1 MALLIPYYGWKVR
14 ENWGSAMEKVDI
26 SISLVDENRSGRP
39 QVNYF
44 RVFLYVS
51 IVFLMGSLDV
61 LIGSISNTS
70 TAFFT
75 REHLISGGTNA
86 LVTSILIFAL
96 ALYVNKLERSLG
108 EQKRV
113 EKELKLKQQQLEMLN
128 KDLKVSQEYAIHI
141 IDSSLDMI
149 ITVNRERKIVGFN
162 MAAEKTFGYRAEE
175 VIGKHVDILYSDK
188 EESAKIY
195 DSIVKTGQFIGEIIN
210 RRRDGEVVPSF
221 LSASILRDTEGN
233 FLGVMGISR
242 DITELKRA
250 EEALRIA
257 ATVDRL
263 TGALNRQ
270 TFEDA
275 LGKETERA
283 KRYGS
288 PLSLLMFDID
298 RFKGIN
304 DTYGHQTGD
313 SVLRTVSSLVR
324 ENIRSVDFFGRWG
337 GEEFMVLLPET
348 SLEDAVIVAEKLRKL
363 LENHS
368 FSPVPRVTAS
378 FGVAQCHE
386 QEAFDSLTKRTDTAL
401 YRAKNRGR
409 NRVETES

>member
-1 MALLIPYYGWKVR
+1 
-14 ENWGSAMEKVDI
+14 MEKVDI